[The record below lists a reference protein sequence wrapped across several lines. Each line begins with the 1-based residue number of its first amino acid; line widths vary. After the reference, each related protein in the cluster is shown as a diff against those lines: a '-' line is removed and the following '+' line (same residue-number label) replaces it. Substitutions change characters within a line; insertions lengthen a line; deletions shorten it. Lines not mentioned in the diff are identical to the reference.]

1 MTNHQNLEAQAAA
14 VSLAVRVMIKIQNK
28 KAVQRKMKKRAVKSA
43 AVKAVK
49 KTQRIQIYL
58 L

>member
-1 MTNHQNLEAQAAA
+1 VTNHRNREAQAAA
-14 VSLAVRVMIKIQNK
+14 ACLAVRVMIKIQNK